1 MTKEEYTAWVCF
13 EKGQRLEKSKVEF
26 CTWDENMVQM
36 DIICCGVCG
45 SDIHTIDSDW
55 HHTQFP
61 CVVGH
66 EIVGIVTRVGSK
78 VKKIK
83 VGERC
88 GVGCQ
93 VASCHQCEYCKKGME
108 NLCVVRPV
116 LSFSDRYNNP
126 TRDKTYGGFAE
137 KWRGP
142 QDFVVKIP
150 HHFSSEVAA
159 SFLCGG
165 VTTFTPLKRYN
176 VGKGSKLAVL
186 GLGGLG
192 HFAVQW
198 AKAMGAEVVA
208 FDVIPDKADDAKQL
222 GCDDYVLMQKQ
233 EQIEPHYNTFTHIL
247 ATKIVNKCWPT
258 YFNML
263 KKNGIFILC
272 DIPKDP
278 LEGLNALTMAGKQ
291 LTIASS
297 FIGSPSDIQACLD
310 FASEHNVRSWVNTFP
325 MDQINDALQCA
336 RDAKARYRA
345 VVMNRSVL

>member
-1 MTKEEYTAWVCF
+1 MSGETYSAWVCP
-13 EKGQRLEKSKVEF
+13 GRSQPLQKSEVEF

-45 SDIHTIDSDW
+45 TDLHTVDEGW
-55 HHTQFP
+55 GPTEFP

-66 EIVGIVTRVGSK
+66 EIIGKVTKVGNN

-83 VGERC
+83 VGDRC

-93 VASCHQCEYCKKGME
+93 SASCHQCDYCKKGME
-108 NLCVVRPV
+108 NLCAVHAVW
-116 LSFSDRYNNP
+116 SFNDRYENP
-126 TRDKTYGGFAE
+126 TKDKTYGGFAE

-150 HHFSSEVAA
+150 DNFSSEVAA

-176 VGKGSKLAVL
+176 VGKGSKVAVL

-198 AKAMGAEVVA
+198 AKAMGAEVIA
-208 FDVIPDKADDAKQL
+208 FDVIPDKVDDAKKL
-222 GCDDYVLMQKQ
+222 GCDGYVLMQKE

-258 YFNML
+258 YLNML

-272 DIPKDP
+272 DIPEVP
-278 LEGLNALTMAGKQ
+278 LEGLNAFTMAGKQ

-297 FIGSPSDIQACLD
+297 FIGSPSDIQECLD
-310 FASEHNVRSWVNTFP
+310 FASEHNVRTWVNTFP
-325 MDQINDALQCA
+325 MDQINDVFQFV
-336 RDAKARYRA
+336 RDAKPRYRA
-345 VVMNRSVL
+345 VVMN